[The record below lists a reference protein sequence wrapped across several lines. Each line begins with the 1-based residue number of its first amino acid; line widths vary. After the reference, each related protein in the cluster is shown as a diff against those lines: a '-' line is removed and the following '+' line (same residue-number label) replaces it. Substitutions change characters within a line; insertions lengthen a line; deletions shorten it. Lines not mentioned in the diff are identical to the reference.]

1 MKRISIVTLMAAL
14 VLLSGCNKDN
24 EFSVDID
31 INNSSEVPIKLGTHT
46 GAPSVTRASI
56 ESLDEMIGTDDRLGV
71 FCLAGRKTD
80 VKSAQNAK
88 DINWLQPV
96 YTDDK
101 PDYVDKYGSSTNG
114 RYWSNIRCACQSL
127 RNDTMLHK
135 RIMRISTRELNNV

>member
-31 INNSSEVPIKLGTHT
+31 INDSSEVPIKLGTHT

-80 VKSAQNAK
+80 VKSAQGALAP
-88 DINWLQPV
+88 NWAVKVCPPSDPK
-96 YTDDK
+96 YTE
-101 PDYVDKYGSSTNG
+101 KYGSTTNG
-114 RYWSNIRCACQSL
+114 RYWSNIRCAYQVL

-135 RIMRISTRELNNV
+135 RIMRITTIK